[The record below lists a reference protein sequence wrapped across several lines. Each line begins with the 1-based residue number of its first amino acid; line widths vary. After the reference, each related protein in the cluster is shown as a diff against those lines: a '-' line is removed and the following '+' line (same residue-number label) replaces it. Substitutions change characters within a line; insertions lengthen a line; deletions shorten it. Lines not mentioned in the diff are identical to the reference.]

1 MVNVITEDSI
11 EQVFIQEL
19 IDIGYTYL
27 HGATISPDGSQQER
41 EFSEVVLRQRLQ
53 NAIATINPNVP
64 AEAQEEALR
73 KVLRC
78 DSPSLYHNNYTFH
91 RYLTEGVEVEYRRG
105 HRIIGDKVWLVDYS
119 NPESNEFLV
128 VNQFTVIE
136 NNHASG
142 RAGTNKRPDVILFIN
157 GLPLVVIE
165 LKNAATEDADI
176 KAAFNQLQT
185 YKQAIPS
192 LFHYNALLIASDG
205 WEAVYGS
212 LTSPRQFFLPWKS
225 IDGRLV
231 ADESIPQMEVLA
243 KGLLNRRVLLDLVR
257 HFTIFHSD
265 KEEIKKIVPRYHQY
279 FAVNKAVET
288 TKVATAEHGDRR
300 AGVIWHTQGSGKS
313 LTMVFYAGK
322 IVLSLNNP
330 TLVVLTDR
338 NDLDEQL
345 FDTFSLSQDL
355 LRQTPVQASDRED
368 LKRLLKVSSGGI
380 VFTTIQKFLPD
391 TIERIDLGN
400 GKTKS
405 IKGQYEMLSDRKNI
419 VVIADEA
426 HRSQYDFM
434 DGFARHMRDALPNA
448 SFIGFTGTPIEK
460 TDKNTQA
467 VFGDY
472 IDVYDIQQAV
482 DDGATV
488 RIYYENR
495 LAKIDL
501 KDEEKPRIDTEFEE
515 LTESEELTDRQKL
528 KAKWA
533 RLEAIVG
540 SEHRIQEI
548 AKDLVNHL
556 EQRISVLNGKA
567 MFVCMSRRIC
577 VELYAAIV
585 KLRPEWHSD
594 DDDKGMIKVVMTG
607 SSSDP
612 LDWQMHIRSKEKRKD
627 IGNRVKDP
635 NDPIKLVLVR
645 DMWLT
650 GFDAPCLH
658 TLYIDKPMKDHN
670 LMQAIA
676 RVNRVFKDK
685 EGGLVVDYIGIAS
698 DLKKALSVYTESGG
712 KGKPTFDQQEAAEV
726 MMGKYEVVAQM
737 FSEQPTDTSLS
748 KGYNYKRFFGL
759 TPKEKL
765 AFPIDAA
772 NYILALENGKER
784 YLNAVTALT
793 KAFAI
798 SVPHP
803 YTEEIRDE
811 VALFQA
817 IKARIVKVTQSTKKL
832 SDDEIDTAIR
842 QILSDAIVTDEVVDI
857 FDAAGLKKPDISI
870 LSDEFLA
877 EVKGMKHKN
886 LALELLKRLLKD
898 EIKVRMKV
906 NLVQSKKF
914 SDMLDDAVKRYQ
926 NNLITS
932 MEVIEVMIELAKE
945 IKAAD
950 RRGEELGLDFRE
962 YAFYSALEVNDSAV
976 RVLGDEVLRHIA
988 QELVETVRKN
998 TSIDWTVRENVQAK
1012 MRIAV
1017 KKILRKHG
1025 YPPDLQAKATETVL
1039 EQAKMMADRLSET
1052 DTKQYPFADSKKDY
1066 GVAAEGE

>member
-1 MVNVITEDSI
+1 MAVFSENDVEKI
-11 EQVFIQEL
+11 FIQEL
-19 IDIGYTYL
+19 IALGYTYL
-27 HGATISPDGSQQER
+27 NGATISPDGSQQER
-41 EFSEVVLRQRLQ
+41 EFNEVVLRQRLQ

-73 KVLRC
+73 KVLRS

-136 NNHASG
+136 NNI
-142 RAGTNKRPDVILFIN
+142 NKRPDVILFIN

-192 LFHYNALLIASDG
+192 LFHFNALLIASDG

-288 TKVATAEHGDRR
+288 TKVATADNGDRR

-380 VFTTIQKFLPD
+380 VFTTIQKFLPE
-391 TIERIDLGN
+391 TIEKIDLGN

-501 KDEEKPRIDTEFEE
+501 KEEEKPRIDTEFEE

-556 EQRISVLNGKA
+556 EQRTSTLNGKA

-577 VELYAAIV
+577 VELYAEIV
-585 KLRPEWHSD
+585 KLRPEWHST

-712 KGKPTFDQQEAAEV
+712 QGKPTFDQQEAAEV

-737 FSEQPTDTSLS
+737 FSEQPTDTSLTKS
-748 KGYNYKRFFGL
+748 YNYKRFFGL

-817 IKARIVKVTQSTKKL
+817 IKARIVKVTQSKKQL
-832 SDDEIDTAIR
+832 SDDEVDTAIR

-898 EIKVRMKV
+898 EVKVRMKV
-906 NLVQSKKF
+906 NLVESRKF
-914 SDMLDDAVKRYQ
+914 SEMLDDAVRRYQ

-932 MEVIEVMIELAKE
+932 MEVIEVMIDLAKE

-950 RRGEELGLDFRE
+950 RRGEDLGLDFRE

-976 RVLGDEVLRHIA
+976 KVLGDEVLRHIA
-988 QELVETVRKN
+988 QELVDTVRKN

-1039 EQAKMMADRLSET
+1039 EQAKMMADRLSES
-1052 DTKQYPFADSKKDY
+1052 DAKQYPFVDSKKDY

>member
-1 MVNVITEDSI
+1 MVAVISEDHI
-11 EQVFIQEL
+11 EQVVIQEFIEL
-19 IDIGYTYL
+19 GYSYMN
-27 HGATISPDGSQQER
+27 GADISPDGSMQER
-41 EFSEVVLRQRLQ
+41 EFNEVVLKQRLQ
-53 NAIATINPNVP
+53 NAIAAINPNAP

-73 KVLRC
+73 KVLRS
-78 DSPSLYHNNYTFH
+78 DSPSLFQSNYIFH
-91 RYLTEGVEVEYRRG
+91 RYLTEGVEVEYRKG
-105 HRIIGDKVWLVDYS
+105 DRIVGDKVWLVDYE

-128 VNQFTVIE
+128 VNQFTIIE
-136 NNHASG
+136 NN
-142 RAGTNKRPDVILFIN
+142 TNKRPDIILFIN

-165 LKNAATEDADI
+165 LKNAADEGANI

-192 LFHYNALLIASDG
+192 LFQYNAILIASDG

-212 LTSPRQFFLPWKS
+212 LTSPKQFFLSWKS
-225 IDGRLV
+225 VDGRVL
-231 ADESIPQMEVLA
+231 AEEHIPQMEVMA
-243 KGLLNRRVLLDLVR
+243 KGLLNKKVLLDLIR
-257 HFTIFHSD
+257 HFTVFHSD
-265 KEEIKKIVPRYHQY
+265 KEEITKILPRYHQY
-279 FAVNKAVET
+279 FAVNKALQT
-288 TKVATAEHGDRR
+288 TNQATAENGDRR

-322 IVLSLNNP
+322 LVLSLNNP
-330 TLVVLTDR
+330 TIVVLTDR

-345 FDTFSLSQDL
+345 FDTFTLSTDL
-355 LRQTPVQASDRED
+355 LRQTPVQAGTRDD
-368 LKRLLKVSSGGI
+368 LKQLLSVTSGGI

-391 TIERIDLGN
+391 TIEKIDLGN

-405 IKGQYEMLSDRKNI
+405 IKGQYDMLSDRRNI

-482 DDGATV
+482 EDGATV

-501 KDEEKPRIDTEFEE
+501 KEEERPKIDTDFEE
-515 LTESEELTDRQKL
+515 LTESEEVTDKQKL

-533 RLEAIVG
+533 RIEAIVG
-540 SEHRIQEI
+540 SEHRIEQI
-548 AKDLVNHL
+548 AKDLVKHL
-556 EQRISVLNGKA
+556 ELRTASLDGKA

-577 VELYAAIV
+577 VDLYKAII
-585 KLRPEWHSD
+585 KERPEWHST
-594 DDDKGMIKVVMTG
+594 DDDKGVVKVIMTG

-612 LDWQMHIRSKEKRKD
+612 LDWQGHIRNKQKRKD
-627 IGNRVKDP
+627 IGKRLKDP
-635 NDPIKLVLVR
+635 NDPLKLVLVR

-650 GFDAPCLH
+650 GFDVPCLH
-658 TLYIDKPMKDHN
+658 TLYIDKPMRDHN

-676 RVNRVFKDK
+676 RVNRVFRDK

-698 DLKKALSVYTESGG
+698 DLKKALSNYTESGG
-712 KGKPTFDQQEAAEV
+712 KGKPTFDQEEAASV
-726 MMGKYEVVAQM
+726 MMGKYEVIVQM
-737 FSEQPTDTSLS
+737 FSEQPLDATVP
-748 KGYNYKRFFGL
+748 KGFDYKSFFGL

-765 AFPIDAA
+765 YFPIQAA
-772 NYILALENGKER
+772 NYILGLDKGKER
-784 YLNAVTALT
+784 FINGVAALT

-803 YTEEIRDE
+803 YTNDIRDE

-817 IKARIVKVTQSTKKL
+817 IKARIVKVIESKKPQGGV
-832 SDDEIDTAIR
+832 DIDTAIK
-842 QILSDAIVTDEVVDI
+842 QIISDAITSDQVVDL

-886 LALELLKRLLKD
+886 LALELLNRLLKD
-898 EIKVRMKV
+898 EIKVRLKV

-914 SDMLDDAVKRYQ
+914 SEMLDEAIARYR

-932 MEVIEVMIELAKE
+932 MEVIEAMIQLAKDMKE
-945 IKAAD
+945 AD

-976 RVLGDEVLRHIA
+976 KVLGDDILRHIA
-988 QELVETVRKN
+988 QELVDTIRKN

-1025 YPPDLQAKATETVL
+1025 YPPDLEVKATETVI
-1039 EQAKMMADRLSET
+1039 EQAKLMANELS
-1052 DTKQYPFADSKKDY
+1052 KDNVRNIY
-1066 GVAAEGE
+1066 KENDNIEMAAEGE